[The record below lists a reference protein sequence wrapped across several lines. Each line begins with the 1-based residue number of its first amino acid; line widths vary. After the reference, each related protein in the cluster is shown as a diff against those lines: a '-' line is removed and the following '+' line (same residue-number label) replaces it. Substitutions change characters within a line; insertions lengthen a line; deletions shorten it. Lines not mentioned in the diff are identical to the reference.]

1 MKNNKGFATSFMLF
15 SLLALFL
22 VVVIMLLLTMNNS
35 SSISGRM
42 KDAIKDK
49 AENSKNNRQTS
60 DNTDYMQDNLVLY
73 YDALDH
79 GNDNTTWDDLS
90 GNGNDGV
97 ITGGEF
103 KNGSLYLS
111 GSGTGVVSTNGID
124 YNNNMTFE
132 ITLFSN
138 VSGDS
143 EVLDAR
149 ANANTGYQPLYIR
162 YSDHYGE
169 IFSTTGGG
177 YYQDMK
183 YLKENIHTLSIIY
196 TPSGVTVYKN
206 GAKVSTNTT
215 PKGMTYNANLFIGRY
230 ALANS
235 HNFKGNIYSVRVY
248 DKALDVNEIRKNYEY
263 DAKRYTLPKD
273 NEYTGSVQTF
283 TAPATGNYKI
293 EAWGAQGGT
302 ANRGIGG
309 KGAYTSGSINLNK
322 GQKLYLYIGENVNT
336 DRETLTFN
344 GGGSGSHSTNGQD
357 INGNGGGATDIRLVS
372 GDWDN
377 EASLASRIMVAGG
390 GGGAFDARAGT
401 NYYANGGDAGGLTSL
416 DGNYVKWGSTAQ
428 VLSTGATQT
437 QGGKGAAANEK
448 DGTFGIGGYGSYTG
462 TWIYYSGGGG
472 GYYGGGSGGALSSVV
487 MTASGGSSY
496 ISGHTGCVAIQSQDN
511 ITPKNGCTDGTTDI
525 TCSYHYSNKIFTNTI
540 MKAGNEEMPTL
551 NGKGSMT
558 GNSGN
563 GYVKITVLGSN

>member
-79 GNDNTTWDDLS
+79 GDGNSTWDDLS

-103 KNGSLYLS
+103 KNGALYLS

-132 ITLFSN
+132 ITLYPNITGNSF
-138 VSGDS
+138 
-143 EVLDAR
+143 VLDAR
-149 ANANTGYQPLYIR
+149 KSDSKGYQPLHL
-162 YSDHYGE
+162 YSDYRGE
-169 IFSTTGGG
+169 IYSNPGGAFT
-177 YYQDMK
+177 QSMT
-183 YLKENIHTLSIIY
+183 YLSENIHTLSIVY
-196 TPSGVTVYKN
+196 TPSGVTFYKN
-206 GAKVSTNTT
+206 GAQVSTNTT
-215 PKGMTYNANLFIGRY
+215 PKGMTYTANLFIGRY
-230 ALANS
+230 ALENTV
-235 HNFKGNIYSVRVY
+235 NFKGNIYSVRVY
-248 DKALDVNEIRKNYEY
+248 DKALNVNEIRKNYEY

-273 NEYTGSVQTF
+273 NEYTYGYTGSVQTF

-293 EAWGAQGGT
+293 EAWGAGGGYARCNDAVCGT
-302 ANRGIGG
+302 PG
-309 KGAYTSGSINLNK
+309 KGGYSSGNINLNAGEK
-322 GQKLYLYIGENVNT
+322 LYIYIGQKGT
-336 DRETLTFN
+336 DAEVRKNAAAAFN
-344 GGGSGSHSTNGQD
+344 GGGLGTWDNGD
-357 INGNGGGATDIRLVS
+357 NEAAGGGGGATDIRLTN
-372 GDWDN
+372 GEWNN

-390 GGGAFDARAGT
+390 GGGTAWSQTGG
-401 NYYANGGDAGGLTSL
+401 YGGGLSGGDAF
-416 DGNYVKWGSTAQ
+416 GSI
-428 VLSTGATQT
+428 SKGATQT
-437 QGGKGAAANEK
+437 KGYQFGVGK
-448 DGTFGIGGYGSYTG
+448 DGSGVGASDGVA
-462 TWIYYSGGGG
+462 GGGG
-472 GYYGGGSGGALSSVV
+472 GYYGGESKDYSGDGGEESGSGG
-487 MTASGGSSY
+487 SGY
-496 ISGHTGCVAIQSQDN
+496 ISGHIGCVAIQAQDN